1 MRDGAD
7 HLMTVEYD
15 TKRMTTCPIRAVEQ
29 YIAVGT
35 ALGWN
40 MTQGYIFSEDLTTA
54 KHGNRRKRP
63 YQHQIRQRRS
73 KYTRITPGNA
83 PRSPCTPSRIR
94 RGAYPG
100 SSRGGPAYGNATRIL
115 EEAEYGLEIPQTRG
129 STNPRI
135 GRKLDKRERKYGG
148 TQSRNTNKSLI
159 YVPTTNCIPSKW
171 VR

>member
-40 MTQGYIFSEDLTTA
+40 MAQGYLFPRIS
-54 KHGNRRKRP
+54 RRLNTGLGGRRP
-63 YQHQIRQRRS
+63 YQHQIWQRRS

-83 PRSPCTPSRIR
+83 PRSACTPSRIR
-94 RGAYPG
+94 RGAYTG
-100 SSRGGPAYGNATRIL
+100 SSRGRPAYGNATRIL
-115 EEAEYGLEIPQTRG
+115 EEAEYGLEIPQTHG

-159 YVPTTNCIPSKW
+159 YVPTANCIPSKW

>member
-1 MRDGAD
+1 MS
-7 HLMTVEYD
+7 H
-15 TKRMTTCPIRAVEQ
+15 KSSRAVHRSRDCAGLEHD
-29 YIAVGT
+29 ARVP
-35 ALGWN
+35 
-40 MTQGYIFSEDLTTA
+40 FSEDLTTA
-54 KHGNRRKRP
+54 KHGIRRKTP
-63 YQHQIRQRRS
+63 ISAPDMTKALKVHA
-73 KYTRITPGNA
+73 RITPGNV

-94 RGAYPG
+94 RGAYTG

-115 EEAEYGLEIPQTRG
+115 EEAEYGLEIPQTHG

-159 YVPTTNCIPSKW
+159 NVPTTNCIPSKW

>member
-1 MRDGAD
+1 MS
-7 HLMTVEYD
+7 H
-15 TKRMTTCPIRAVEQ
+15 KSSRAVHRSRDCAGLEHD
-29 YIAVGT
+29 ARVP
-35 ALGWN
+35 
-40 MTQGYIFSEDLTTA
+40 FSEDLTTV
-54 KHGNRRKRP
+54 KQGLGGRRP
-63 YQHQIRQRRS
+63 YQHQILQRRS

-94 RGAYPG
+94 RDAYSG

-115 EEAEYGLEIPQTRG
+115 EEAEYGLIPQTHG